1 MDEIVFVTQKV
12 ILRLLFPVSVSLLFG
27 IAGLIFWRRRA
38 LSFFL
43 LLVSVLW
50 LLVTSVPLTGLWLLS
65 PLESQ
70 AGNYADPKGLADK
83 GVKYI
88 VVLSGGFRDGN
99 LTPADKLDFSILR
112 LVEGIRLWR
121 GVPRSKLVLT
131 GGAIP
136 GLSHDMSIA
145 QSFSNMAR
153 QMGVPADAIVLED
166 KSWTTED
173 QARMVAPI
181 VGKNAFALVTSA
193 FHMRR
198 SVLNFQK
205 VGLNPIPAPCDFLT
219 KKILVHYSTLMPR
232 PRGLELIE
240 IATKEYV
247 IAWWMLLRSK
257 LPWS

>member
-1 MDEIVFVTQKV
+1 VDEILFVTQKI
-12 ILRLLFPVSVSLLFG
+12 ILRLVFPLSVSLLLG
-27 IAGLIFWRRRA
+27 IAGLILWRRRS

-43 LLVSVLW
+43 LFVSILW
-50 LLVTSVPLTGLWLLS
+50 LLITSVPLTGLWLLS

-70 AGNYADPKGLADK
+70 AGNYANPKGLTDK
-83 GVKYI
+83 EVKYI

-99 LTPADKLDFSILR
+99 LTPADKLDFSMLR

-145 QSFSNMAR
+145 QCFSNMAR
-153 QMGVPADAIVLED
+153 QMGVPADAIILED

-173 QARMVAPI
+173 QARMVAQV
-181 VGKNAFALVTSA
+181 VGKDAFALVTSA

-198 SVLNFQK
+198 SIMNFQK
-205 VGLNPIPAPCDFLT
+205 VGLNPIPAPCDFLAQ
-219 KKILVHYSTLMPR
+219 KILVHYGTLMPR
-232 PRGLELIE
+232 PKGLELTE

-247 IAWWMLLRSK
+247 IAWWMSLRSK
-257 LPWS
+257 LPGN